1 MTTVDATAG
10 APGKKRLNL
19 APIQKFGRSLM
30 LPIAALPVAALLL
43 RFGAPDMLGA
53 DGLGWDKVAAVLF
66 AGGNAL
72 FANLPLLFCVGVAI
86 GMAKK
91 ADGSTALAAVVGYLV
106 FRPRQRVTL
115 SSDTPVRPHMAV
127 AASPERPTGKGIADE
142 AARATGDV
150 AGQILGANVSG
161 QLPTAQGEPDDL
173 QKLKGVGPKLAA
185 MLNAMG
191 LTRFEQ
197 IASLSPGQVES
208 IDAELGAFRGRLTRD
223 RIVEQAHY
231 LARGDQDGYRQH
243 FGAL

>member
-1 MTTVDATAG
+1 MIELWNAYW
-10 APGKKRLNL
+10 
-19 APIQKFGRSLM
+19 
-30 LPIAALPVAALLL
+30 PVILVGLL
-43 RFGAPDMLGA
+43 
-53 DGLGWDKVAAVLF
+53 
-66 AGGNAL
+66 
-72 FANLPLLFCVGVAI
+72 I
-86 GMAKK
+86 GI
-91 ADGSTALAAVVGYLV
+91 LVGYFI

-115 SSDTPVRPHMAV
+115 TDDRPVRPHMAV
-127 AASPERPTGKGIADE
+127 PAADAPPHASHRGITDE

-161 QLPTAQGEPDDL
+161 QFPTAQGDPDDL

-185 MLNAMG
+185 ILNAMG

-197 IASLSPGQVES
+197 IASLSPGQVEA

-231 LARGDQDGYRQH
+231 LARGDLDGYRAT